1 MTHPIFARLDDEV
14 RLVERE
20 FANLVA
26 SNEKSTALRERA
38 PDLYGEWTHRAALA
52 EGMRAVYKGLEDVM
66 RAIAN
71 EIDGYDPSK
80 GPNGHEALVKQM
92 AAGIGGI
99 RGPFL
104 GPELVPLIH
113 ELRQFRH
120 KVHHGYAQHWELAR
134 LQENLARCEE
144 AVPLFRKAYDDLARR
159 MQEAPG
165 DRGGGGS

>member
-1 MTHPIFARLDDEV
+1 MKHPIFARLDEEM
-14 RLVERE
+14 RLVEAE
-20 FANLVA
+20 FAHLVK
-26 SNEKSTALRERA
+26 SNGKSVALRAAA
-38 PDLYGEWTHRAALA
+38 PNLYEEWTHRAALA

-92 AAGIGGI
+92 AAGIDGI

-104 GPELVPLIH
+104 DAELLPLVH

-144 AVPLFRKAYDDLARR
+144 AVPLFRKAYDALARH

-165 DRGGGGS
+165 DRGGG